1 MSLTAFRLATA
12 LTILLVACPSPAEA
26 QDPHFRFT
34 NRAGGANISMDVGN
48 VAGQPA
54 NLLFGTMQKT
64 SNVSGQYWR
73 ITSNPAGGA
82 RLTNTFTGKLRCL
95 DVAGDGSL
103 YMDTCGQQIGQ
114 RWNIEAVPFGVRV
127 TNVFMPGRCL
137 DTLSGNGMTLAVLTP
152 CNNSQSQTWLISL
165 TGTVD

>member
-1 MSLTAFRLATA
+1 MNLTAFRLATA
-12 LTILLVACPSPAEA
+12 LTLLLAACPSPARA

-34 NRAGGANISMDVGN
+34 NRAGGANISMDVVN

-54 NLLFGTMQKT
+54 NILYGAMQQT

-73 ITSNPAGGA
+73 ITPNPAGGI
-82 RLTNTFTGKLRCL
+82 RLTNTFTGKLSCL

-127 TNVFMPGRCL
+127 TNAFMPGRCL
-137 DTLSGNGMTLAVLTP
+137 DTLSGQGMTLAVLAP
-152 CNNSQSQTWLISL
+152 CNKSQSQTWLISL
-165 TGTVD
+165 TGTLD